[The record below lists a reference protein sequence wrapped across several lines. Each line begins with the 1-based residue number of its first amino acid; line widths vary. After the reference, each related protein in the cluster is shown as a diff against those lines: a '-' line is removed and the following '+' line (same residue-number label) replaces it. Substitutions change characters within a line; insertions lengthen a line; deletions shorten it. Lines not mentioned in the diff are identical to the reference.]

1 MKTFYDKHKLMINAV
16 ILGLLPIIACII
28 RTLSAGKGICDV
40 WLGASTWNDEF
51 FYFKQIECMV
61 RDGIPNGFFGYDESL
76 ANYLSF
82 GAWTPTILLPWAIF
96 GKVFGWSYSSVF
108 WANILFLTVAMVVF
122 ALTAKPD
129 LKKTLIISVLFLLFT
144 PFSRYM
150 LSSMPEI
157 MICAN
162 IIVYMGLVIGFKES
176 RRKNLRLGFML
187 FFATYL
193 TMMRPFYVLFFVF
206 SFTALGKKNAKAKIV
221 TACFTVISVIL
232 YFVLAENLQAPY
244 IGDVYSTE
252 WLKVIINDGLF
263 SGIGYIFKEIFH
275 YAGAIA
281 SACIGAIIK
290 GYGVGIYFFAFLIL
304 MFIYLLDGIR
314 FLKNKKEG
322 AAFALSMFSID
333 FAMLMAVILMYSL
346 HDGFRHLIGFI
357 VAGLVSMAFSVE
369 KRPVKEIVV
378 ALSFLVL
385 FVIRGKDPVYFA
397 VPYNEAGESV
407 ITIDKAKDIRNELEP
422 FMPVSEDLS
431 WDNTVDMV
439 LMDSD
444 DVSKDPVLIAWQY
457 GYALPKGLA
466 VNLCTSDFL
475 IGNMD
480 SLKSRY
486 IMVMTNGTVEEALPE
501 TAEKF
506 FGDENISI
514 YKLR

>member
-1 MKTFYDKHKLMINAV
+1 
-16 ILGLLPIIACII
+16 
-28 RTLSAGKGICDV
+28 
-40 WLGASTWNDEF
+40 
-51 FYFKQIECMV
+51 
-61 RDGIPNGFFGYDESL
+61 
-76 ANYLSF
+76 
-82 GAWTPTILLPWAIF
+82 
-96 GKVFGWSYSSVF
+96 
-108 WANILFLTVAMVVF
+108 
-122 ALTAKPD
+122 
-129 LKKTLIISVLFLLFT
+129 
-144 PFSRYM
+144 
-150 LSSMPEI
+150 
-157 MICAN
+157 
-162 IIVYMGLVIGFKES
+162 
-176 RRKNLRLGFML
+176 
-187 FFATYL
+187 
-193 TMMRPFYVLFFVF
+193 
-206 SFTALGKKNAKAKIV
+206 
-221 TACFTVISVIL
+221 
-232 YFVLAENLQAPY
+232 
-244 IGDVYSTE
+244 
-252 WLKVIINDGLF
+252 
-263 SGIGYIFKEIFH
+263 
-275 YAGAIA
+275 
-281 SACIGAIIK
+281 
-290 GYGVGIYFFAFLIL
+290 